1 MTRMEPASFPERS
14 SSFFQALTLDV
25 QLDDVL
31 PWPSLVLR
39 LAGQI
44 VQVVTGR
51 NVGQMEDKLQRGAPD
66 ELLQQQH
73 RKR

>member
-1 MTRMEPASFPERS
+1 MTYIEPASFPECS
-14 SSFFQALTLDV
+14 GSIFQALTLNV
-25 QLDDVL
+25 QLDHIL
-31 PWPSLVLR
+31 PGPSLVLG

-51 NVGQMEDKLQRGAPD
+51 NIGQMEDQLQRGAPD
-66 ELLQQQH
+66 DLLQQQH